1 MVSSSDASRSYLM
14 AGRLLV
20 LALLVFH
27 VTWIVGVLAGAEMLT
42 AVLVATSLWSVV
54 MAGGVYC
61 GWRGDELSREAL

>member
-1 MVSSSDASRSYLM
+1 MSDSDAHRLYKT
-14 AGRLLV
+14 AGHLLV
-20 LALLVFH
+20 VAMLVFH
-27 VTWIVGVLAGAEMLT
+27 VAWIVGVLVGAEMLT